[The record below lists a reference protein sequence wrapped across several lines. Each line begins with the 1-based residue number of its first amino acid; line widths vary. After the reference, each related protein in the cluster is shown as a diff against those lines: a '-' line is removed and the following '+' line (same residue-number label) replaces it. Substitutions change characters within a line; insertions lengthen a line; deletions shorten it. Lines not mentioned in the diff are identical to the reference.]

1 MFRIIR
7 EINETIKM
15 ANAIAAAGG
24 DGPRW
29 SLFLTNRSFIAQ
41 VIATAFALL
50 GLFGVF
56 LPVDAETVVEVIGA
70 VGFLAAQ
77 GWALVERL
85 RGKTRAVWNKT
96 QADKAVDEA
105 AAIQRDALTV
115 ALEDAIRQG

>member
-41 VIATAFALL
+41 VIATQFALL
-50 GLFGVF
+50 DLFGVF
-56 LPVDAETVVEVIGA
+56 LPVDAETIVEVIGA
-70 VGFLAAQ
+70 AGFLAAQ
-77 GWALVERL
+77 GWALFERL
-85 RGKTRAVWNKT
+85 NGRTRAIWNKD
-96 QADKAVDEA
+96 QANKAVDEA
-105 AAIQRDALTV
+105 AALKGDALSQ
-115 ALEDAIRQG
+115 ALNDAMRAG